1 MTQNLYQDDRILSL
15 SFANGERNVR
25 LWEAR
30 LPRALIVAI
39 HGGMSHSGDYATV
52 GAYFR
57 EKGFT
62 TISFDLTG
70 HGQKARID
78 IPHFGVFLDDVERM
92 LSWVRGEYPNLP
104 VFLMGHSMGALI
116 ATHME
121 ITGRLNAFDIR
132 GVILSSPYY
141 ANAIP
146 VPALVVHLSGLL
158 AKLFPTAK
166 VPMASLTE
174 LLTHDTAIIQ
184 RHYQD
189 EQAHRR
195 GTEASMRFG
204 RSLLDAQ
211 LALGDNLNRWQHPV
225 FAVVAGD
232 DKLADAQISRQMLE
246 TIPEAQRELH
256 YFPQNFHENFNET
269 NRDEIF
275 ATLWQ
280 WIQPHLRWHWKEP
293 HLH

>member
-1 MTQNLYQDDRILSL
+1 MTETMYQEDRVLQL
-15 SFANGERNVR
+15 PFANGDRTVR
-25 LWEAR
+25 LWEAAH
-30 LPRALIVAI
+30 PRAVIVAI

-57 EKGFT
+57 EQEVT

-70 HGQKARID
+70 HGKKSRID
-78 IPHFGVFLDDVERM
+78 IPHFGVFLDDAEHM
-92 LSWVRGEYPNLP
+92 LAWTRAEYPNLP
-104 VFLMGHSMGALI
+104 IFVMGHSMGALI
-116 ATHME
+116 ATHLE
-121 ITGRLNAFDIR
+121 ITRRLESFDIR

-166 VPMASLTE
+166 VPMTSLTE
-174 LLTHDTAIIQ
+174 WLTHDEAIIQ
-184 RHYQD
+184 RHHED
-189 EQAHRR
+189 ERMHRR

-211 LALGDNLNRWQHPV
+211 SALGGDLSQWRHPV

-232 DKLADAQISRQMLE
+232 DKLADANISRQMLG
-246 TIPEAQRELH
+246 TIPEQHLTQH
-256 YFPQNFHENFNET
+256 YFPENFHENFNET
-269 NRDEIF
+269 NRHEIF
-275 ATLWQ
+275 AALWQ
-280 WIQPHLRWHWKEP
+280 WLQRHLN
-293 HLH
+293 

>member
-1 MTQNLYQDDRILSL
+1 MTDTVYQEDRALQL
-15 SFANGERNVR
+15 PFANDQRTVR
-25 LWEAR
+25 VWEATHT
-30 LPRALIVAI
+30 RAVIVAI

-57 EKGFT
+57 EQAVT

-70 HGQKARID
+70 HGQKVRID
-78 IPHFGVFLDDVERM
+78 IPNFDVFLDDVERM
-92 LSWVRGEYPNLP
+92 LSWVRAEYPSVP

-146 VPALVVHLSGLL
+146 VPALVVHLSGVL

-166 VPMASLTE
+166 VPMTSLTE
-174 LLTHDTAIIQ
+174 WLTHDATIIQ

-189 EQAHRR
+189 EQMHRR
-195 GTEASMRFG
+195 ATEASMRFG
-204 RSLLDAQ
+204 RCLLQAQ
-211 LALGDNLNRWQHPV
+211 SALGDDLSRWQHPV

-232 DKLADAQISRQMLE
+232 DKLADAKISRQMLD
-246 TIPEAQRELH
+246 TIPDVYRTLH
-256 YFPQNFHENFNET
+256 YFPENFHENFNET

-275 ATLWQ
+275 SALWQ
-280 WIQPHLRWHWKEP
+280 WIQNHLN
-293 HLH
+293 